1 MTYSIRRS
9 AIRLLDRAVLL
20 SAIAF
25 LTAATASSQPIAD
38 SAESLF
44 LRGTEHLSIGDSA
57 SAISS
62 FEAAARRAGKRGI
75 YWYSFASVAAATTKS
90 SWRTVSMPHAIAR
103 RRMLADSGF
112 ALAIEYQP
120 DSVRWAVEYADFL
133 FRSDVVNFQRA
144 TGVLRSALRL
154 AEQRADDSVS
164 SIVADRIGLLEWRRY
179 EIVAQ
184 RRMTEVNPNV
194 RLGEFIKWPKLYR
207 QFHQMESQAL
217 TPPLGLERSAEA
229 RAFFQWALAS
239 DPHNALAFRHLA
251 MSMAE
256 RREWSALDSAAAKF
270 QRDNP
275 RQPWGALARGLA
287 LHRLG
292 RTAEAS
298 RLFDDGIAL
307 LPASEAQT
315 LFAIN
320 RVMLPKDTARLSALS
335 DSARASLEA
344 TFWGVADPSRLIAGN
359 LLKSEFRA
367 RVVHAEL
374 RWSNEETE
382 RNGVDSDR
390 GVVFV
395 RWGPPD
401 DVAGYKDSWSADVL
415 EFWDYEQL
423 DANFLFHALPTYG
436 TARINQFY
444 RGNVLEHLEALY
456 PAVWRNLD
464 AVREVARPIDL
475 RAYRFRASAD
485 SHAVAVIATIPSGA
499 WHATASANSTATV
512 ALAAFDPSWRLADS
526 TSTRLELRTT
536 DSMSVSSV
544 QFRMTLPASATFLRA
559 DALAAGSN
567 RASKAIGDLPPRS
580 SSGFDVSDLLIAREL
595 RTSSPAPNRW
605 SDFAITPL
613 VGGAITSGQPID
625 VLWEIYG
632 LTESAGQARYR
643 IALVVEQLAK
653 NGAVAVA
660 VRALSGL
667 RNAVAG
673 TEGAR
678 TIRVSFARE
687 AEYRPT
693 VVEQLKIG
701 LGDLAPGKYRM
712 RIEITDDVSGQSRQQ
727 VQPFVVRKR

>member
-1 MTYSIRRS
+1 M
-9 AIRLLDRAVLL
+9 RLSGLRL
-20 SAIAF
+20 SFFCRFLGLGIGLACAF
-25 LTAATASSQPIAD
+25 PAHSQPVAD
-38 SAESLF
+38 SARSLF
-44 LRGTEHLSIGDSA
+44 LLGNEHLAIGDSA
-57 SAISS
+57 SAIAS

-75 YWYSFASVAAATTKS
+75 YWFSFASVAAATTKS

-112 ALAIEYQP
+112 VLAIEYEP

-144 TGVLRSALRL
+144 TGVLRSALPL
-154 AEQRADDSVS
+154 AEQRGDDGLRSIIADL
-164 SIVADRIGLLEWRRY
+164 IGLLEWRRY

-184 RRMTEVNPNV
+184 RRMTEVNPLV
-194 RLGEFIKWPKLYR
+194 RLGGFILWPKSYR
-207 QFHQMESQAL
+207 EFRERESQPL
-217 TPPLGLERSAEA
+217 TPPLGVERADEA
-229 RAFFQWALAS
+229 RSLFQVALKAR
-239 DPHNALAFRHLA
+239 PTNERAFRHLA
-251 MSMAE
+251 MALID
-256 RREWSALDSAAAKF
+256 RREWFALDGAAAQF

-275 RQPWGALARGLA
+275 NCPWGSLVRGLA

-298 RLFDDGIAL
+298 RYFEDGIAM
-307 LPASEAQT
+307 LPPADART
-315 LFAIN
+315 LFAIS
-320 RVMLPKDTARLSALS
+320 RIMLPKDTARLGTLS
-335 DSARASLEA
+335 DTARVSLEGA
-344 TFWGVADPSRLIAGN
+344 FWGVADPSRLIAGN
-359 LLKSEFRA
+359 LVQSEFRA

-374 RWSNEETE
+374 RWSNEESD

-401 DVAGYKDSWSADVL
+401 NVAGYKHSFSADVL
-415 EFWDYEQL
+415 EFWDYEQI
-423 DANFLFHALPTYG
+423 DANFLFHAMPTYG
-436 TARINQFY
+436 TARINQMY

-464 AVREVARPIDL
+464 AVRETARPIDL
-475 RAYRFRASAD
+475 RAYRFRARAD
-485 SHAVAVIATIPSGA
+485 SSAMAVIATIPTGA
-499 WHATASANSTATV
+499 WHPTASTNSTATV

-526 TSTRLELRTT
+526 TSTRLDLRTT
-536 DSMSVSSV
+536 DSTSVSAV

-567 RASKAIGDLPPRS
+567 RASKAIADLPPRP

-632 LTESAGQARYR
+632 LSESAGQARYR
-643 IALVVEQLAK
+643 ISLVVEQLAK

-667 RNAVAG
+667 RNAVTG

-687 AEYRPT
+687 SEYRPT

-701 LGDLAPGKYRM
+701 LGDLAPGNYRM

>member
-1 MTYSIRRS
+1 
-9 AIRLLDRAVLL
+9 
-20 SAIAF
+20 
-25 LTAATASSQPIAD
+25 
-38 SAESLF
+38 
-44 LRGTEHLSIGDSA
+44 
-57 SAISS
+57 
-62 FEAAARRAGKRGI
+62 
-75 YWYSFASVAAATTKS
+75 
-90 SWRTVSMPHAIAR
+90 MPHGIAR

-112 ALAIEYQP
+112 ALAIEYEP
-120 DSVRWAVEYADFL
+120 DSVRWAVDYADFL

-144 TGVLRSALRL
+144 TGVLRSALRR
-154 AEQRADDSVS
+154 AERGTDDRLS
-164 SIVADRIGLLEWRRY
+164 SIIADRIGLLEWRRY

-207 QFHQMESQAL
+207 QFRQMESQPL

-229 RAFFQWALAS
+229 RAFFQRALTS
-239 DPHNALAFRHLA
+239 NPHNALAFRHLA
-251 MSMAE
+251 MTMAE
-256 RREWSALDSAAAKF
+256 RREWLPLDAAASQF

-275 RQPWGALARGLA
+275 KHPWGALVRGLA

-298 RLFDDGIAL
+298 RHFDDGIAM
-307 LPASEAQT
+307 LPPNDAQV

-320 RVMLPKDTARLSALS
+320 RVMLPKDTAKLSTLS
-335 DSARASLEA
+335 DSARASLEK

-359 LLKSEFRA
+359 LVQSEFRA

-456 PAVWRNLD
+456 PAVWRNLE

-475 RAYRFRASAD
+475 RAYRFRARGD
-485 SHAVAVIATIPSGA
+485 SNAMAVIATIPTGA
-499 WHATASANSTATV
+499 WHATASTNSTATV
-512 ALAAFDPSWRLADS
+512 ALAVFDPSWRLADS
-526 TSTRLELRTT
+526 TSTRLDLRTT
-536 DSMSVSSV
+536 DSMSVSAV
-544 QFRMTLPASATFLRA
+544 QFRMTLPSSATFLRA

-567 RASKAIGDLPPRS
+567 RASKAIADLPPRS

-632 LTESAGQARYR
+632 LSESAGQARYR
-643 IALVVEQLAK
+643 ISLVVEQLAK

-667 RNAVAG
+667 RNAVTG

-687 AEYRPT
+687 SEYRPT
-693 VVEQLKIG
+693 IVEQLKIG
-701 LGDLAPGKYRM
+701 LGDLTPGNYRM

-727 VQPFVVRKR
+727 VQPFAVRKR